1 MNDENK
7 KRLTRLFLISFV
19 SLFFELLY
27 IRWIPDAVHILSF
40 FGNFTL
46 LAVFLGLG
54 IGLAMPLKE
63 EDENKIFIKIIINF
77 CILSL
82 VIVFFDIFKFGVP
95 FSGDYAFNEDY
106 FSHTLKINIHLI
118 ITLFMALSIYTFIP
132 VGYMINILFRKHKP
146 LVAYSVNIAGS
157 LAGIIIFSALSY
169 LGTPVWVW
177 MITGLLTLIVFAKN
191 KFKYIAVILCLAGIM
206 FSANYANEKKFGFK
220 KIWSPYYAL
229 RVTRHSDNYYSIY
242 IGNSFILSGYNLYDK
257 SKTGNYLREYYE
269 FPYMLKKKPENV
281 LVLGAGMG
289 NDISAAIK
297 NGAAHIDAV
306 EIDPEIINLGK
317 KYHPSNP
324 YNSPKVTVIANDA
337 RTYTKNT
344 KKKYDLIIFG
354 TLDSH
359 GLFSHMSSIKM
370 ENYVYTLES
379 FREAKKLLKDDG
391 LLYVNT
397 GNFGSPVVMG
407 RLYYVIK
414 EAFEKPP
421 MFFIFDNR
429 ITMFLNGNI
438 DAAQKI
444 DFPNPNFYRVNMND
458 DYTKANAPQMM
469 TLPTDDW
476 PHLFLMEKKIPSE
489 YLFALLILFVIS
501 AIFVYFYFGRAKN
514 LNLNYFFLGAGFML
528 LETKSITEMGLVFG
542 ATWFVNAV
550 VISSI
555 MLIILVANLLLL
567 KYEKFD
573 KIYLMYI
580 LLAITLAA
588 AYLFPVSKLNINNFY
603 LKLLAS
609 VVFISLPI
617 CFASFIFGM
626 NFKKSGGNTTIY
638 LAANMLGAV
647 FGGIVEYSSMIY
659 GLKAMHIFAF
669 AMYFIAMLAMT
680 RDNFL
685 IKGK

>member
-1 MNDENK
+1 MDDENK

-54 IGLAMPLKE
+54 IGLALPLKE
-63 EDENKIFIKIIINF
+63 EEENKVFIKIIINF
-77 CILSL
+77 FILSL
-82 VIVFFDIFKFGVP
+82 VIVFFDLFKFGVP
-95 FSGDYAFNEDY
+95 FSGEYAFNEDY

-157 LAGIIIFSALSY
+157 LAGIIVFSILSY
-169 LGTPVWVW
+169 LGTPVWAW
-177 MITGLLTLIVFAKN
+177 MIAGLLVLIVFAKN
-191 KFKYIAVILCLAGIM
+191 KFKYIAVILCLAGII

-229 RVTRHSDNYYSIY
+229 RFTKNDKDHYNIF
-242 IGNSFILSGYNLYDK
+242 IGNSFILSGYNLYNNSD
-257 SKTGNYLREYYE
+257 TANALRQYYE
-269 FPYMLKKKPENV
+269 FPYRIKKAPENV
-281 LVLGAGMG
+281 LILGAGMG

-306 EIDPEIINLGK
+306 EIDPEIIDLGK
-317 KYHPSNP
+317 KYHPLNP
-324 YNSPKVTVIANDA
+324 YNNPKVTIITNDA

-344 KKKYDLIIFG
+344 KKKYDLIVFG

-379 FREAKKLLKDDG
+379 FKEAKKLLKDDG
-391 LLYVNT
+391 ILYVNT

-414 EAFEKPP
+414 EAFGKPP
-421 MFFIFDNR
+421 MFFMFNTN
-429 ITMFLNGNI
+429 ITMFLNGNLEQ
-438 DAAQKI
+438 AQKI
-444 DFPNPNFYRVNMND
+444 NFAGSGLSRVNMND
-458 DYTKANAPQMM
+458 DFVRANTPQMM
-469 TLPTDDW
+469 TLPMDDW

-489 YLFALLILFVIS
+489 YLFALFILFVIS
-501 AIFVYFYFGRAKN
+501 AIFVYFYFGKAKN
-514 LNLNYFFLGAGFML
+514 LNINYFFLGVGFML

-555 MLIILVANLLLL
+555 MLIILVVNLLLL

-588 AYLFPVSKLNINNFY
+588 AYLFPVSKLNITNFY
-603 LKLLAS
+603 LKFLAS

-626 NFKKSGGNTTIY
+626 NFRKSGGNTTIY

-659 GLKAMHIFAF
+659 GLKAMYIFAF

-680 RDNFL
+680 RDNSL
-685 IKGK
+685 IKDK